1 MNPMNSGQTQANAAS
16 YNNSASTNADN
27 MLNSYDAQT
36 TQASQATQGAAAQSA
51 QQPQNMQTQAAN
63 HSGAQQAAGGQ
74 AKAVVGIFEDLSSAE
89 QSVTQLRNSGF
100 TTEEINIVS
109 KKPSAANDMENDS
122 VMDGTMTGG
131 AIGGIG
137 GLLLSAGAL
146 TIPGLGPIMAAGPLA
161 ATIAGAIGGGVT
173 GGLIDW
179 GIPSDKSEEYNE
191 EVSSGN
197 TLAVIKTPENKVAQ
211 AVQILTANGAMNVE
225 THNAK

>member
-1 MNPMNSGQTQANAAS
+1 MNNGQMQTNTTSDNNTAVSNSN
-16 YNNSASTNADN
+16 D
-27 MLNSYDAQT
+27 MLNSYDA
-36 TQASQATQGAAAQSA
+36 AANPA
-51 QQPQNMQTQAAN
+51 QQPQSMQNQAPAQSNM
-63 HSGAQQAAGGQ
+63 Q
-74 AKAVVGIFEDLSSAE
+74 AKAIVGIFSDLSSAE

-109 KKPSAANDMENDS
+109 KDPGHTMTAANGNDS

-146 TIPGLGPIMAAGPLA
+146 TIPGLGPIMAAGPIA
-161 ATIAGAIGGGVT
+161 ATIAGAIGGGIT

-179 GIPSDKSEEYNE
+179 GIPSDKSEEYNN

-197 TLAVIKTPENKVAQ
+197 TLAVIKTPQNKVAQ
-211 AVQILTANGAMNVE
+211 AVQILTANGATSVE
-225 THNAK
+225 THNSK

>member
-1 MNPMNSGQTQANAAS
+1 MNNTNNGNQQQ
-16 YNNSASTNADN
+16 NSATASNQ
-27 MLNSYDAQT
+27 MVNSYDA
-36 TQASQATQGAAAQSA
+36 ANSQSPSQSMQSSA
-51 QQPQNMQTQAAN
+51 QPAQAAN
-63 HSGAQQAAGGQ
+63 AQSQASGNGQ
-74 AKAVVGIFEDLSSAE
+74 AKAIVGIFRDLTSAE

-109 KKPSAANDMENDS
+109 KDTNAGNGNNNDS

-146 TIPGLGPIMAAGPLA
+146 TIPGLGPIMAAGPIA
-161 ATIAGAIGGGVT
+161 ATIAGAIGGGIT

-179 GIPSDKSEEYNE
+179 GIPSEKSEEYNE
-191 EVSSGN
+191 QVSSGN
-197 TLAVIKTPENKVAQ
+197 TLAVIKSSQDKVAQ

>member
-1 MNPMNSGQTQANAAS
+1 MNNPNNGQMQTSTTS
-16 YNNSASTNADN
+16 YSNTVTSNSAD
-27 MLNSYDAQT
+27 MLNSYDAT
-36 TQASQATQGAAAQSA
+36 SNQAQPSA
-51 QQPQNMQTQAAN
+51 QQPQAMQNQAPAQANTQQNM
-63 HSGAQQAAGGQ
+63 Q
-74 AKAVVGIFEDLSSAE
+74 AKAVVGIFADLTAAE
-89 QSVTQLRNSGF
+89 EAVTQLRGSGF

-109 KKPSAANDMENDS
+109 KDPGHTMTNASGNDS

-146 TIPGLGPIMAAGPLA
+146 TIPGLGPIMAAGPIA
-161 ATIAGAIGGGVT
+161 ATIAGAIGGGIT

-179 GIPSDKSEEYNE
+179 GIPSDKSEEYSN

-197 TLAVIKTPENKVAQ
+197 TLAVIKAPQNKVAQ
-211 AVQILTANGAMNVE
+211 VVQILTENGANNVE